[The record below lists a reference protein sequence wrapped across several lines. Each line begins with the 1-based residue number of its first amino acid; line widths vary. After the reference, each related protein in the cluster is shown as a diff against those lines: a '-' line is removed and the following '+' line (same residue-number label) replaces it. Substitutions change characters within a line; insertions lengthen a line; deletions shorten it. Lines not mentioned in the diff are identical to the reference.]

1 MRTLFLRVIVP
12 CPRAGRSISHVRVYT
27 LFLRVIVPCPRAGSS
42 ISHVRVCTHL
52 NTFVRGRLLHMFFST
67 FMVSVF
73 MCFHSCVEALWL
85 SGIPPLLRAHVL
97 VGNADLLEYL
107 FPIDGQNV

>member
-1 MRTLFLRVIVP
+1 MLRSEEFSGGIACRKLRQVVPTGWCRILSINRILQLFF
-12 CPRAGRSISHVRVYT
+12 T
-27 LFLRVIVPCPRAGSS
+27 
-42 ISHVRVCTHL
+42 
-52 NTFVRGRLLHMFFST
+52 T

-73 MCFHSCVEALWL
+73 MCFHSCVAALWL

-97 VGNADLLEYL
+97 VGNADLREDL